1 MCARQIYDL
10 GCLIFLLRKGTTN
23 IRRCQESN
31 QRRIKKEER
40 GRATPKT
47 KSKNQRRW
55 NEETSGKRSA
65 RKINDGDEINYE
77 SMV

>member
-47 KSKNQRRW
+47 KSKNQRR
-55 NEETSGKRSA
+55 
-65 RKINDGDEINYE
+65 
-77 SMV
+77 